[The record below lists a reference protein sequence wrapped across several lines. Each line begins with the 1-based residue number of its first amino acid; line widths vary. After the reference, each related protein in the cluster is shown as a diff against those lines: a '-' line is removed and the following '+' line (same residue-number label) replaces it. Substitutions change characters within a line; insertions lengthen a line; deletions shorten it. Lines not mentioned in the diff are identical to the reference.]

1 MKLSSLAAHVVFATA
16 LLGTHAAANA
26 QSANYGPPG
35 VAVWQYCYAEELTS
49 FPNRVHVYCPY
60 VMSSFKYIAVPTSS
74 SAEAGRLIALASAA
88 MTMNRGLWFL
98 VNTQDTSATSFGCA
112 AHDCRRPLEIKLE
125 RPFGS

>member
-1 MKLSSLAAHVVFATA
+1 MARLPSAAALSDLSKTNTSAVRRVRLPFSETQMKLSSLAAYVVFATA

-74 SAEAGRLIALASAA
+74 SAEAGRLIA
-88 MTMNRGLWFL
+88 
-98 VNTQDTSATSFGCA
+98 
-112 AHDCRRPLEIKLE
+112 
-125 RPFGS
+125 